1 MMPIPA
7 GPYLPTT
14 ALVAVAWL
22 GQRVPGIAAAQ
33 VATRLPRD
41 LVTWLDEGFVQAT
54 VIPAAAEVDSGARRR
69 GIVQIDAWGANAATD
84 GSVTAKPAVMKATR
98 LAELIVRATE
108 DAVQSFGRPVTM
120 PANYAAARVL
130 SAYPMTEPSE
140 VPDDPSGFGRVTFDL
155 ALDWARI

>member
-41 LVTWLDEGFVQAT
+41 LATWLDEGFVQVT
-54 VIPAAAEVDSGARRR
+54 IIPAAAEVDSGARRR
-69 GIVQIDAWGANAATD
+69 GIAQIDAWGANAATD
-84 GSVTAKPAVMKATR
+84 GSATAKPAVMKATR
-98 LAELIVRATE
+98 LAELIMRGME

-130 SAYPMTEPSE
+130 SVYPMTEPSE